1 VRAVATAT
9 LAAGA
14 RAGRP
19 PPQVIIAGAPA
30 SGKGTQCE
38 LIVAR
43 YGLVHISTGDMLR
56 AAVAEGSPLGEAAK
70 HYMDSGELVPDELV
84 IAMLRERLAQ
94 DDCRERGWLLDG
106 FPRTEA
112 QAQALDDA
120 GVSPDAV
127 VMLDVPDDLLVQRVV
142 GRRIDP
148 VTGAIY
154 HLQFDPPDQPEVAC
168 RLEQRSDDTEEKAQT
183 RLGAF
188 HTHVKSINSH
198 YAAVISQVDGNRP
211 KQDVF
216 ADVVSVID
224 SALETAGSDDN
235 SDQDLNAK
243 QSFLSSQ
250 ETFRGGIVDG
260 TRALSDEQRRSST
273 QGIPVEE
280 FVRRAEEAFESG
292 YLSTEDVNWSGQA
305 GLDSSASDGVSSY
318 ADILHRLDVAFGD
331 ALALLLF
338 AWIGRSSHGNASLAG
353 GVFTTALPFLAGWFL
368 VSPLLGIYKRTA
380 TANVRE
386 ALRTTFIAWS
396 VSIPAGL
403 AIRGLV
409 QQKIP
414 PSPFI
419 VVSLISTLVIL
430 CGWRVSYVRLRGTET
445 ETMRQ
450 GGILD
455 GLKMVTT
462 LLRRW

>member
-1 VRAVATAT
+1 
-9 LAAGA
+9 
-14 RAGRP
+14 
-19 PPQVIIAGAPA
+19 VIIAGAPA

-43 YGLVHISTGDMLR
+43 YGLVHISTGGMLR
-56 AAVAEGSPLGEAAK
+56 AAVAEGSPLGQAAK
-70 HYMDSGELVPDELV
+70 RYMDNGELVPDELV

-106 FPRTEA
+106 FPRTET

-154 HLQFDPPDQPEVAC
+154 HLQFDPPDQPEVAS
-168 RLEQRSDDTEEKAQT
+168 RLEQRSDDTEGKVQT
-183 RLGAF
+183 RLRAF
-188 HTHVKSINSH
+188 YAHVKSINSH
-198 YAAVISQVDGNRP
+198 YAAIISLVDGNRP

-216 ADVVSVID
+216 ADVASIID
-224 SALETAGSDDN
+224 SALEPAGSDDKD
-235 SDQDLNAK
+235 DQDPIAE
-243 QSFLSSQ
+243 QSSPSAE
-250 ETFRGGIVDG
+250 ETSPRGIVDE
-260 TRALSDEQRRSST
+260 TPTSSDEQRSSST
-273 QGIPVEE
+273 RGIPVEE
-280 FVRRAEEAFESG
+280 FVRRAEEAFENG
-292 YLSTEDVNWSGQA
+292 YLSTGDVNWSGQA
-305 GLDSSASDGVSSY
+305 GLDTTESGGVSSY
-318 ADILHRLDVAFGD
+318 PDILRRLDVALGDTFG
-331 ALALLLF
+331 LLLF
-338 AWIGRSSHGNASLAG
+338 AWIGRSSHGNASLGG

-368 VSPLLGIYKRTA
+368 VSPLLGVYKRSA

-386 ALRTTFIAWS
+386 ALRTTFVAWS
-396 VSIPAGL
+396 VSIPTGL
-403 AIRGLV
+403 AMRGLV
-409 QQKIP
+409 QHKIP
-414 PSPFI
+414 PYPFI

-430 CGWRVSYVRLRGTET
+430 SGWRVAYVRLRGTET
-445 ETMRQ
+445 ENMRR

-455 GLKMVTT
+455 GFKMVTT